1 MGTGEESRAK
11 LVQCSTAGEIARM
24 TGDGGDGE
32 GDREGSERVERDE
45 GALEE
50 EGFYENCTMIGGSAD
65 TFTKRPLQFYQTIAA
80 LLLI

>member
-1 MGTGEESRAK
+1 MAK

-45 GALEE
+45 GAWEK
-50 EGFYENCTMIGGSAD
+50 GSRFRFCATGGGLVLHCI
-65 TFTKRPLQFYQTIAA
+65 LQGV
-80 LLLI
+80 L